1 MAVVIWHNPKCSTS
15 RKVLELLQARGAKP
29 QVVEYL
35 KTPPSRAE
43 LTALLARM
51 GAAPE
56 DIVRRRGN
64 DELLAGNPT
73 GKKLLDLMV
82 EHPVLIERPIVQTP
96 KGAAIGRPPEAV
108 LALL

>member
-15 RKVLELLQARGAKP
+15 RKVLELLQAKGAKP
-29 QVVEYL
+29 QVVDYL

-51 GAAPE
+51 GARPE

-64 DELLAGNPT
+64 DELLEGNPT
-73 GKKLLDLMV
+73 GKTLLDLMV
-82 EHPVLIERPIVQTP
+82 EHPILIERPIVQTP
-96 KGAAIGRPPEAV
+96 KGAAIGRPPEK
-108 LALL
+108 ALELL